1 VLLARPS
8 FLSRLE
14 DPSLSFLKP
23 ALAGQFRF
31 DEIGEDES
39 IDFLRHQIADRAYL
53 TAKSAATAPSANA
66 LKRRDTMWLEVFI
79 RPNEA
84 IAEVSWKRICAI
96 VEAPLRLPWPRSA
109 S

>member
-1 VLLARPS
+1 MTDGPS
-8 FLSRLE
+8 RSSSNRLE
-14 DPSLSFLKP
+14 QLERRQQRQQNRGTLHDNWPAEPYREADP
-23 ALAGQFRF
+23 G
-31 DEIGEDES
+31 
-39 IDFLRHQIADRAYL
+39 ADRGHRRGGA
-53 TAKSAATAPSANA
+53 AATAPSANA

-96 VEAPLRLPWPRSA
+96 IEAPLRLPWPRSA